1 MAIHYSTTP
10 EQVACGRT
18 GANLDTTADTTQ
30 VSCKLC
36 LRSVEKTVSEPVRK
50 SPSLADL
57 RAAAKAAKVV
67 EAAPAAAAKP
77 ASAKTARAEWQR
89 RLEQLPGRSR
99 LPRGMAK

>member
-18 GANLDTTADTTQ
+18 GANLSSTSDATQ

-36 LRSVEKTVSEPVRK
+36 LRSVEKPASEPVRK

-67 EAAPAAAAKP
+67 EAAPAAAQP